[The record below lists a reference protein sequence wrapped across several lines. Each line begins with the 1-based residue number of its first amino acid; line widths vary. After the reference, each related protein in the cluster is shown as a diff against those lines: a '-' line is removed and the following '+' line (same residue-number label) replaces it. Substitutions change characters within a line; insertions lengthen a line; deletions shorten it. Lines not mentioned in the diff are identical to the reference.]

1 MLTFGVKKGIIMYIE
16 WGRVLMKTVFITGGS
31 RGIGRAMVELFSENG
46 YNVAFTYKSSEDEAK
61 TLAKR
66 CSALSIKA
74 DSASEAEI
82 NNAVKVALDAFGSI
96 DCLINNVA
104 VSSFSLFT
112 DITTEEWNDTFS
124 INVTSAFLYTR
135 ALLPEM
141 IKKKSGRIINV
152 SSMWGIVGSS
162 CEVAYSATKAA
173 LIGMT
178 KALAKE
184 VGPSGITVN
193 AIAPGVIDTQMNAAL
208 TKEDIEQLKD
218 ETPLMRIGAPKDVA
232 EAALFLAS
240 DAASFITGDVM
251 NVSGGYIV

>member
-1 MLTFGVKKGIIMYIE
+1 
-16 WGRVLMKTVFITGGS
+16 MKTVFITGGS

-46 YNVAFTYKSSEDEAK
+46 YNVAFTYKNSDEEAMELGEK
-61 TLAKR
+61 F
-66 CSALSIKA
+66 SALPIKA
-74 DSASEAEI
+74 DSASEEEI
-82 NNAVKVALDAFGSI
+82 KRAVEVALDAFGGI

-104 VSSFSLFT
+104 ISSFSLLT
-112 DITTEEWNDTFS
+112 DMTAEDWKNMFAV
-124 INVTSAFLYTR
+124 NVTSAFLYTKEF
-135 ALLPEM
+135 LPQM
-141 IKKKSGRIINV
+141 IKRQKGRIINI

-193 AIAPGVIDTQMNAAL
+193 AIAPGVIETKMNASL
-208 TKEDIEQLKD
+208 SDEDMEILKS
-218 ETPLMRIGAPKDVA
+218 ETPLMRIGAPREVA